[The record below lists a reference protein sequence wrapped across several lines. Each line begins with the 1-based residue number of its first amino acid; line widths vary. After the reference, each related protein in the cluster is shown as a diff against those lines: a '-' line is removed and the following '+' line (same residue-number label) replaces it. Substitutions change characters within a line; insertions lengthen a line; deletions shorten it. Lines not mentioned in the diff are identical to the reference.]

1 MAAEPP
7 NCHTADPDPHA
18 YAACVERVLRGA
30 PARVDGDAVFL
41 KVVYRVLV
49 REGREAQDDVPL
61 ARLRAQH
68 EMLQMILNR
77 VNPSG
82 ERTPKTGH
90 YAFYGV
96 RGDAS
101 VVLLPVRGA
110 DLTEDDVERI
120 AIPAGKTFQGSG
132 ALAEMTAF
140 MHTRPGGALW
150 NVPDVLNFFCAPMG
164 GATIGQA
171 YLHNN
176 FCVLNN
182 LTVGGPS
189 ALAPGLGAGN
199 PGYEY
204 GITGAHE
211 VLHCFGLGHI
221 FNAGAC
227 GAPHAF
233 ADVPRQKKANSPF
246 RFSIT
251 QRADGTHDG
260 QGCNR
265 AADCA
270 YYASL
275 GKGQAAEPSR
285 LQSCID
291 PADCAEGLYEQAT
304 NIMDYTG
311 ASRTMISVKQADY
324 VHAWLRSAD
333 NTKFRLQPVPEDL
346 PEIPVLDESS
356 LVELHQAPPSG
367 GPDAKLPVWAVAS
380 LGAVL
385 FVVLVALV
393 VYVLKRRPVR

>member
-1 MAAEPP
+1 MAAAPHCP
-7 NCHTADPDPHA
+7 TSDPDPHA
-18 YAACVERVLRGA
+18 YAARVARVLRAA

-68 EMLQMILNR
+68 EMLQMVLNR
-77 VNPSG
+77 ANPSG

-110 DLTEDDVERI
+110 DLTEDEHVERI
-120 AIPAGKTFQGSG
+120 AIPANKTFQGAG
-132 ALAEMTAF
+132 ALAELTAF

-171 YLHNN
+171 FLHNN
-176 FCVLNN
+176 YCVLNN

-189 ALAPGLGAGN
+189 ALAPGLGAAN
-199 PGYEY
+199 PGYEF

-211 VLHCFGLGHI
+211 VLHCFGLGHT
-221 FNAGAC
+221 FSAGAC
-227 GAPHAF
+227 GAPRAF
-233 ADVPRQKKANSPF
+233 ADLPRQKKANSPF
-246 RFSIT
+246 RFSLT
-251 QRADGTHDG
+251 QRADGAYDG

-275 GKGQAAEPSR
+275 RKGEAADPAR

-311 ASRTMISVKQADY
+311 ANRTMISKKQADY
-324 VHAWLRSAD
+324 VHAWLGSAD

-346 PEIPVLDESS
+346 PDIPVVETAS
-356 LVELHQAPPSG
+356 LVELHQATPSDELG
-367 GPDAKLPVWAVAS
+367 DGLPTWAVAT

-385 FVVLVALV
+385 LVLFAALAL
-393 VYVLKRRPVR
+393 YVIRKKRS